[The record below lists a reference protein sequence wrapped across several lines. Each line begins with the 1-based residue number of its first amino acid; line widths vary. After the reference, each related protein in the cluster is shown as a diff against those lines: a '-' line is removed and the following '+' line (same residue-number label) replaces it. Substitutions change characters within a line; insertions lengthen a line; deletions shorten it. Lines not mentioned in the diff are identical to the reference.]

1 MHSMVLVHESL
12 YRSENLARVNFAEY
26 AQTLATD
33 IMSSHGSLS
42 ASIRLKS
49 ELEPIVMNVDLAIPC
64 GLILNE
70 LISNALKHG
79 FSNGTGG
86 EIKMTLRHGQGYL
99 HPRHRG
105 QRSRNPGRSRSDG
118 AAIAGAEAGAVPNQ
132 ANSGRLRTGQYRY
145 GYIGAIEI
153 QGGSLCPLIEFLG
166 GRAR

>member
-1 MHSMVLVHESL
+1 MENRVHSMVLVHESL

-86 EIKMTLRHGQGYL
+86 EIKMTLRHGPKDTCILDIEDNGVGIPADLDPTGRQSLGL
-99 HPRHRG
+99 KLVRSLTKQIRG
-105 QRSRNPGRSRSDG
+105 AFELVNIDMGTSAQ
-118 AAIAGAEAGAVPNQ
+118 
-132 ANSGRLRTGQYRY
+132 LRFKVDRY
-145 GYIGAIEI
+145 V
-153 QGGSLCPLIEFLG
+153 L
-166 GRAR
+166 